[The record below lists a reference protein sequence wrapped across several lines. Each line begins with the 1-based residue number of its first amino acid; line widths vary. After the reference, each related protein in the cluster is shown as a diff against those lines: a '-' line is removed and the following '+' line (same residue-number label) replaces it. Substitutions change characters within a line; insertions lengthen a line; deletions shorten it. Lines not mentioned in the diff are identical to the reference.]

1 MAVTDDETWAII
13 ASERRDLADV
23 MAGFTAEQWAT
34 PSLCEGWTVRVVAG
48 HLTMPFEMSLPKA
61 MIGVIRHGGNFDKF
75 ADVAS
80 RQLAEQPTDALVQ
93 QIRDNA
99 DNHFKPP
106 GGGVG
111 APLTDAVVHGLDMKV
126 PLDLPTERPADHV
139 NAVLD
144 YLTTKRATRG
154 FVKKGRVDGL
164 RFVTTDT
171 AWSFGDG
178 PDVAGRATS
187 LALALTGR
195 PAGLDALT
203 GDGAAEFRRRVTA

>member
-1 MAVTDDETWAII
+1 MAVTEDETWAII
-13 ASERRDLADV
+13 ASERRDLADA
-23 MAGFTAEQWAT
+23 MARFTPEQWAT

-75 ADVAS
+75 ADVTS
-80 RQLAEQPTDALVQ
+80 RRLAEQTTDALVH

-106 GGGVG
+106 GGGAG

-126 PLDLPTERPADHV
+126 PLGLPTERPADHV

-144 YLTTKRATRG
+144 YLMTRAATRG

-164 RFVTTDT
+164 HFVTTDT
-171 AWSFGDG
+171 GWAYGEG
-178 PDVAGRATS
+178 PEVSGPGWA

-195 PAGLDALT
+195 PAGLEPLI
-203 GDGAAEFRRRVTA
+203 GDGVAAFRRRVTA